1 MSTASA
7 KSTTATLPSTA
18 HTRST
23 WTASSTIRCTFPYT
37 LFRSSLTPNQ
47 LLATPLRLR
56 ILQRQHQRPLQH
68 DQIRRKRLLRS
79 DTTRQLHR
87 KPRQSPFCLV
97 CPTPSHPLPTITLT
111 NASNSYTSDYSQA
124 KNVLSYIFL
133 SDGIPIVYA
142 GEEQHYSGGKV
153 PYNREATWLS
163 GYDTSAE
170 LYTWIATTNAIRKL
184 AISADSAYITYA
196 VRPSLPPTLQTP
208 PHTNNIPIMK

>member
-1 MSTASA
+1 MIKSVASDC
-7 KSTTATLPSTA
+7 SDPTLLGNFIENHDNP
-18 HTRST
+18 RF
-23 WTASSTIRCTFPYT
+23 ASYVP
-37 LFRSSLTPNQ
+37 PP
-47 LLATPLRLR
+47 LL
-56 ILQRQHQRPLQH
+56 
-68 DQIRRKRLLRS
+68 
-79 DTTRQLHR
+79 
-87 KPRQSPFCLV
+87 
-97 CPTPSHPLPTITLT
+97 PTPLPTITLT
-111 NASNSYTSDYSQA
+111 NTSNSYTSDYSQA

-196 VRPSLPPTLQTP
+196 VRPSLPPALQTP